1 MPETE
6 TQPADHT
13 RVTVQRWGDLPG
25 RRIVTVSWL
34 TTGIFAVTAV
44 ADRVGIDALEPVATG
59 TALAFFG
66 VGIVVWFVAFARA
79 VGRSRTEEI
88 TLGGLFFLIG
98 TAPRPIRLQLM
109 GSLVVAIAA
118 AGATAT
124 AAPFGV
130 LEPVLP
136 LALAGLWGARHGSF
150 GPRKRRG

>member
-1 MPETE
+1 MSETE
-6 TQPADHT
+6 ARPTDRDP
-13 RVTVQRWGDLPG
+13 VTIQRWGDLPG

-34 TTGIFAVTAV
+34 TTGVFAVTAV
-44 ADRVGIDALEPVATG
+44 ADRVGIDVLEPVATV

-79 VGRSRTEEI
+79 VRRSRTEEI
-88 TLGGLFFLIG
+88 TLGGLFFLVG
-98 TAPRPIRLQLM
+98 TAPRPIRFQLM
-109 GSLVVAIAA
+109 GSLIVAIAA

-136 LALAGLWGARHGSF
+136 LALAGLWGARHGTF
-150 GPRKRRG
+150 APRKRVG

>member
-1 MPETE
+1 MSETE
-6 TQPADHT
+6 APPTDRTP
-13 RVTVQRWGDLPG
+13 VTVQRWGDLPG

-44 ADRVGIDALEPVATG
+44 ADRVGIEALEPVATV

-66 VGIVVWFVAFARA
+66 VGLVVWFVAFARA
-79 VGRSRTEEI
+79 VGRSRTEDI

-109 GSLVVAIAA
+109 GSLVVAVAA
-118 AGATAT
+118 AGATAA

-150 GPRKRRG
+150 APRKRRG